1 MVVDLTQLENSMNPI
16 VRSALVLATGTVL
29 AVGCAPARPDL
40 PPNILGQAELAIL
53 TSSDDGYGWDI
64 ELLDISGNVIDRID
78 ANLPEAVSLTHQG
91 DGVFLVSDGSDILR
105 VTPDGNSERFNQEP
119 MPSVVYRMNITDD
132 DEVTIAEE
140 YDVTKLDEEGNLLE
154 HTVVPGNEFC
164 WMDAAPGTVSGGGD
178 ALLDVFGPTLA
189 TWNEDDDSFDIVAA
203 NFGEGASVLGRD
215 NLGNYFA
222 GNTWDSEL
230 TRVSPSG
237 QSARLSSLADL
248 GLDIYG
254 ISAIEPAGAS
264 DVLVLYAGES
274 GSGIVRVD
282 TAGNAQPLVEGPGK
296 IWLDMVTY

>member
-1 MVVDLTQLENSMNPI
+1 MNPI
-16 VRSALVLATGTVL
+16 VRSALVLATGTLL
-29 AVGCAPARPDL
+29 AAGCAPARPDL
-40 PPNILGQAELAIL
+40 PPIILDAADLAVL

-64 ELLDISGNVIDRID
+64 ELLDISGNVIDRIEAD
-78 ANLPEAVSLTHQG
+78 LPEAVSLTHQG
-91 DGVFLVSDGSDILR
+91 DGVFLVSDGRDILR

-203 NFGEGASVLGRD
+203 NFADDASILGRD

-222 GNTWDSEL
+222 GNPWSSEL
-230 TRVSPSG
+230 TRIIPSG
-237 QSARLSSLADL
+237 QRTRLTGLAEL
-248 GLDIYG
+248 GLDVYG
-254 ISAIEPAGAS
+254 ISAIEPTGVS
-264 DVLVLYAGES
+264 DVLVLYASES
-274 GSGIVRVD
+274 GSGIVRLD
-282 TAGNAQPLVEGPGK
+282 SSGNAQPLVEGQGQ

>member
-1 MVVDLTQLENSMNPI
+1 MNPI
-16 VRSALVLATGTVL
+16 VRSALVLAAGSLL

-40 PPNILGQAELAIL
+40 PPSILGQAELAVL
-53 TSSDDGYGWDI
+53 ASSDDGYGWDI

-91 DGVFLVSDGSDILR
+91 DGVFLVSDGSDIVR

-164 WMDAAPGTVSGGGD
+164 WMDAAPGRVSGGGD

-189 TWNEDDDSFDIVAA
+189 TWNEGEDSFDIVAA
-203 NFGEGASVLGRD
+203 NFADGASILGRD

-222 GNTWDSEL
+222 GGTWSSDI
-230 TRVSPSG
+230 TRVSPEG
-237 QSARLSSLADL
+237 QSTRLTGLTEL
-248 GLDIYG
+248 GVDVYG
-254 ISAIEPAGAS
+254 IWAIEPAGAS
-264 DVLVLYAGES
+264 DVLVLYAHES
-274 GSGIVRVD
+274 GSGIVRMD
-282 TAGNAQPLVEGPGK
+282 SAGNTQPLIEGQGQ
-296 IWLDMVTY
+296 ICLDMVTY